1 VPLNPKTGL
10 PVDPLAISQ
19 AAQRIHRTPRT
30 VHNYV
35 KRGLLTKYRL
45 GGRVYVDR
53 NEVDTLLTAVSPSAG
68 DAA

>member
-1 VPLNPKTGL
+1 MPLNPRTGL
-10 PVDPLAISQ
+10 SVEPLAISE
-19 AAQRIHRTPRT
+19 AAQRIQRTPRT
-30 VHNYV
+30 VHNYI

-53 NEVDTLLTAVSPSAG
+53 NEVDTLLTAVTPDTG